1 MYYNNLTT
9 IIFYIIS
16 TITKYT
22 SIFVWKNV
30 LMIDYQIVESDRTT
44 DYIKFF
50 RVQLGEQY
58 TS

>member
-1 MYYNNLTT
+1 
-9 IIFYIIS
+9 
-16 TITKYT
+16 
-22 SIFVWKNV
+22 
-30 LMIDYQIVESDRTT
+30 MIDYQIVESDRTT